1 MGKTAAKVLLDTLV
15 MHGID
20 RAFCVPGESYLAV
33 MSELHDDPVLHL
45 VTCRHE
51 GGAAFMAV
59 ADAKLTGQVGVV
71 FASRG
76 PGATNASVAAHS
88 AEQGAQPL
96 LLLLGQVSTRRLGR
110 KATQEMDFTKTFGDI
125 AKSVEEVHDPN
136 RIAEIVA
143 RAIRIAESGTPGP
156 VVVALP
162 TDVLEAMTD
171 AKPLGRQPATHVKAS
186 DADVAAVA
194 DMLASAERPIVIVGG
209 RAHRPAGRQ
218 ALRAAAEVWGLPVF
232 TTFEHQDCF
241 DHEHP
246 NFAGELGIRPPKPW
260 QDIATGADVVLA
272 VGTRLGD
279 MATLNGNIPGPG
291 QRLIQV
297 YPDAAQ
303 IGRNQ
308 PVALGIVSEAAP
320 FLEAL
325 AARNAPPASEGR
337 KKWLKRAHGA
347 YEQTSKL
354 EPRDAPDGMDFGHM
368 ILAMQKQLP
377 ADAVLTSDA
386 GSFASWMHRH
396 FRFKATQTLLGSEAG
411 AMGMGV
417 PAAVAAAIR
426 HPERQVV
433 ALVGDGGALMTG
445 SELATAV
452 KEKAKVRIIISN
464 NNHYGTIRFH
474 QETHFPGRTHA
485 TDLVNPDFAAWA
497 RAFGAAGFTVRT
509 PEEAGPALKQ
519 ALAADGPAVID
530 VLTSLENVDSANTIQ
545 ALRGR

>member
-96 LLLLGQVSTRRLGR
+96 LLLLGQVGTRRLGR
-110 KATQEMDFTKTFGDI
+110 NATQEMDFTKTFGDI
-125 AKSVEEVHDPN
+125 AKRVEEVHDPD
-136 RIAEIVA
+136 RIAEVVA

-162 TDVLEAMTD
+162 TDVLEAETD
-171 AKPLGRQPATHVKAS
+171 AKPLGRQPAVQIRPS
-186 DADVAAVA
+186 DSDVAAVA
-194 DMLASAERPIVIVGG
+194 DMIAEAERHIVIVGG
-209 RAHRPAGRQ
+209 RAHQPAGRR
-218 ALRAAAEVWGLPVF
+218 ALRAAAEAWSLPVF
-232 TTFEHQDCF
+232 TTFEHQDVF
-241 DHEHP
+241 DHDHP
-246 NFAGELGIRPPKPW
+246 NFAGELGIRPPAPW
-260 QDIATGADVVLA
+260 QEIAKGADLVLA

-279 MATLNGNIPGPG
+279 LATLNGSIPGPK
-291 QRLIQV
+291 QRLVQV
-297 YPDAAQ
+297 YPDAGQ
-303 IGRNQ
+303 IGRNS
-308 PVALGIVSEAAP
+308 PVAHGIVSEAAP

-325 AARNAPPASEGR
+325 AARNAPPASEAR
-337 KKWLKRAHGA
+337 KSWVKRAHGA
-347 YEQTSKL
+347 YDQTSRL
-354 EPRDAPDGMDFGHM
+354 TPRDAPDGMDFGHM
-368 ILAMQKQLP
+368 ILAMQQHLP

-445 SELATAV
+445 SELATAI
-452 KEKAKVRIIISN
+452 KERAKVRIIISN

-497 RAFGAAGFTVRT
+497 RSFGAAGFTVRK
-509 PEEAGPALKQ
+509 PEEAGPVLKE

-530 VLTSLENVDSANTIQ
+530 VLTSLENVDSANTIK
-545 ALRGR
+545 ALRSR

>member
-51 GGAAFMAV
+51 GGAAFMAL
-59 ADAKLTGQVGVV
+59 ADAKLTGKVGVV

-76 PGATNASVAAHS
+76 PGATNASIAAHS
-88 AEQGAQPL
+88 AEQGGQPL

-110 KATQEMDFTKTFGDI
+110 HATQEMDFTKTFGDI
-125 AKSVEEVHDPN
+125 AKCIEEVHDPD

-143 RAIRIAESGTPGP
+143 RAISIAETGTPGP

-162 TDVLEAMTD
+162 TDVLETMTE
-171 AKPLGRQPATHVKAS
+171 AQPRGRQGVRHIKAS
-186 DADVAAVA
+186 DGDVAAVA
-194 DMLASAERPIVIVGG
+194 DILASAERPIIIAGG
-209 RAHRPAGRQ
+209 RTQNAAGKR
-218 ALRAAAEVWGLPVF
+218 ALRAASEAWSVPVF
-232 TTFEHQDCF
+232 ATFEHQDVF
-241 DHEHP
+241 DHDHP
-246 NFAGELGIRPPKPW
+246 NFAGELGIRPPAPW
-260 QDIATGADVVLA
+260 QEVAKGADVIVA
-272 VGTRLGD
+272 VGTRLGEQ
-279 MATLNGNIPGPG
+279 ATLGGSLPGAG
-291 QRLIQV
+291 QRLIHV
-297 YPDAAQ
+297 YPDAVA

-308 PVALGIVSEAAP
+308 TVELGIVSEAAP

-325 AARNAPPASEGR
+325 AAQNAPPASEGR
-337 KKWLKRAHGA
+337 KKWVAKAHGA

-354 EPRDAPDGMDFGHM
+354 TPREAPDAMDFGHM
-368 ILAMQKQLP
+368 ILAMQEHLP

-396 FRFKATQTLLGSEAG
+396 YRFKATQSLLGSEAG

-417 PAAVAAAIR
+417 PAAVAAALR

-452 KEKAKVRIIISN
+452 KEKAKVRIIIAN

-497 RAFGAAGFTVRT
+497 QSFGAAGFTVRT
-509 PEEAGPALKQ
+509 PAEAGPALKA
-519 ALAADGPAVID
+519 ALATDGPAVIN
-530 VLTSLENVDSANTIQ
+530 VITSLENVDSANTIA
-545 ALRGR
+545 ALRSR

>member
-1 MGKTAAKVLLDTLV
+1 MGKTAAKLLLDTLV
-15 MHGID
+15 MHGVD

-51 GGAAFMAV
+51 GGAAFMAL
-59 ADAKLTGQVGVV
+59 ADAKLTGKVGVV

-76 PGATNASVAAHS
+76 PGATNASIAAHS

-96 LLLLGQVSTRRLGR
+96 LLLLGQVGTRRLGR
-110 KATQEMDFTKTFGDI
+110 NATQEMDFTKTFGDI
-125 AKSVEEVHDPN
+125 AKRVEEVHDPD

-162 TDVLEAMTD
+162 TDVLEALTD
-171 AKPLGRQPATHVKAS
+171 AKPLGRQPAVQVRAS
-186 DADVAAVA
+186 GSDVAAVA
-194 DMLASAERPIVIVGG
+194 DMLAEAERPVIIVGG

-218 ALRAAAEVWGLPVF
+218 ALRSAAEAWSLPVF
-232 TTFEHQDCF
+232 ATFEHQDVF
-241 DHEHP
+241 DHDHP
-246 NFAGELGIRPPKPW
+246 NFAGELGIRPPAPW
-260 QDIATGADVVLA
+260 QEIAKGADLVLA

-279 MATLNGNIPGPG
+279 MATLNGSIPGPG
-291 QRLIQV
+291 QRLVQV

-325 AARNAPPASEGR
+325 AARNAPPASEAR
-337 KKWLKRAHGA
+337 KSWVRKAHGA
-347 YEQTSKL
+347 YEQTSRL

-368 ILAMQKQLP
+368 ILAMQKHLP
-377 ADAVLTSDA
+377 ADAVITSDA

-452 KEKAKVRIIISN
+452 KEKAKVRIVISN
-464 NNHYGTIRFH
+464 NSNYGTIRFH

-497 RAFGAAGFTVRT
+497 RAFGAAGFTVRKA
-509 PEEAGPALKQ
+509 EEAGPVLKE

-530 VLTSLENVDSANTIQ
+530 VLTSLENVDSANTIK
-545 ALRGR
+545 ALRSR